1 MWLLNLTF
9 AYCELNRKKVKS
21 KGCKLGFHCKHLFFM
36 YQLYD
41 ISKDYGNMYKSCISA
56 LAITEM
62 ISTAKTDT
70 LSVLVK
76 FVPLLDGGR
85 V

>member
-1 MWLLNLTF
+1 
-9 AYCELNRKKVKS
+9 
-21 KGCKLGFHCKHLFFM
+21 M

-76 FVPLLDGGR
+76 FVPLLNGGR